1 MDTNNLDPLELKNIS
16 KKIESTSRGYVA
28 PISIMNAVSK
38 AIECNNFE
46 DGVLAE
52 KTLFE
57 GKLVSSI
64 ILTILN
70 N

>member
-1 MDTNNLDPLELKNIS
+1 
-16 KKIESTSRGYVA
+16 
-28 PISIMNAVSK
+28 MNAVSK

-57 GKLVSSI
+57 GKISFI
-64 ILTILN
+64 NNPITILN